1 MELHNYQS
9 STGRDLIMESLNSLP
24 EEEKLDGLQVL
35 DCMQNNKFDHLLYKR
50 WEKKVYE
57 VYFRKNNRIF
67 YVVADTNN
75 IYILHVCRK
84 QKNKT
89 EKNDS
94 KIVKKRAKELGNLL
108 GIKFI

>member
-50 WEKKVYE
+50 WEKKV
-57 VYFRKNNRIF
+57 
-67 YVVADTNN
+67 
-75 IYILHVCRK
+75 
-84 QKNKT
+84 
-89 EKNDS
+89 
-94 KIVKKRAKELGNLL
+94 
-108 GIKFI
+108 